1 MKRIVL
7 GITGA
12 SGAVYAKRIME
23 ASQGHCNLDVVA
35 SPSAHL
41 VFKEELDI
49 DLGDLLKQFDHIT
62 VHKYKNFL
70 SPLASGSNH
79 FDAYIVAPCSMKT
92 MGQIRHGIGDNLLT
106 RVGDIAFKE
115 RRKMLLLVREAP
127 FSTVHLE
134 NMLRISEMGAIIFP
148 ASPGFY
154 HNPQTIDNLV
164 DFVVGRVLSTVGL
177 DIKLTKSWKT

>member
-1 MKRIVL
+1 MKKIIL

-12 SGAVYAKRIME
+12 SGAVYAKRILE
-23 ASQGHCNLDVVA
+23 VTQGHCHLDIVA
-35 SPSAHL
+35 SQSSHL
-41 VFKEELDI
+41 VFQEELNMS
-49 DLGDLLKQFDHIT
+49 LNSLLESYEHVQ
-62 VHKYKNFL
+62 VHDYKNFL
-70 SPLASGSNH
+70 SPLASGSND
-79 FDAYIVAPCSMKT
+79 FDAYIIAPCSMKT
-92 MGQIRHGIGDNLLT
+92 MGQIRYGTGETLLT

-154 HNPQTIDNLV
+154 HNPQSIDHLV
-164 DFVVGRVLSTVGL
+164 DFIVGRVLQTVGL

>member
-1 MKRIVL
+1 MKKIIL

-12 SGAVYAKRIME
+12 SGAIYAKRILE
-23 ASQGHCNLDVVA
+23 VTAGHCELDVIASQSSN
-35 SPSAHL
+35 L
-41 VFKEELDI
+41 VFQEELDI
-49 DLGDLLKQFDHIT
+49 DLDDLLKSYKHVK
-62 VHKYKNFL
+62 VHDYKNFL
-70 SPLASGSNH
+70 SPLASGSND
-79 FDAYIVAPCSMKT
+79 FDAYLVAPCSMKT
-92 MGQIRHGIGDNLLT
+92 MGQIRFGIGETLLT

-154 HNPQTIDNLV
+154 HNPQDINSLV
-164 DFVVGRVLSTVGL
+164 DFIVGRVLKTIGL